1 MKILLLLSMF
11 LYTTTALAGDA
22 WELAKDENGIKVY
35 TRTNTETQLK
45 DFKADITVQAPI
57 ELVRQYMLSLEEHT
71 KWMHERK
78 SSKVI
83 KKLDDKTT
91 IVYSITNAP
100 WPVTDRDAV
109 VSFTVSDGNT
119 AELMRFDVENVEGY
133 VPANEGM
140 VRVPYIK
147 GYWELIKV
155 TAGSTKIVFMNAAS
169 PGGSLPDWLAD
180 SFVLDMPYNS
190 LNNFRTLVEAKEK

>member
-1 MKILLLLSMF
+1 VVAQKMQM
-11 LYTTTALAGDA
+11 
-22 WELAKDENGIKVY
+22 
-35 TRTNTETQLK
+35 
-45 DFKADITVQAPI
+45 
-57 ELVRQYMLSLEEHT
+57 LEEHT

-78 SSKVI
+78 LSKVI
-83 KKLDDKTT
+83 KKLDDRTT

-109 VSFTVSDGNT
+109 VSFIVSKGNT
-119 AELMRFDVENVEGY
+119 TDHIRFDVENVEGY
-133 VPANEGM
+133 VPVNKDM

-147 GYWELIKV
+147 GYWELIKM
-155 TAGSTKIVFMNAAS
+155 TDNSTKIVFMNAAS

-190 LNNFRTLVEAKEK
+190 LKNFKSMLQDKHN